1 MLWYFTE
8 NKNNQT
14 KGYRGRSIL
23 LDQDLNQLQEIYEKR
38 TSTDLEELP
47 RQLNRTEN
55 LFSKILR
62 NFWGNMKNMKILE
75 GTGTYRKNYQKHAC
89 VT

>member
-8 NKNNQT
+8 NKNDQT
-14 KGYRGRSIL
+14 KGFGGRQIL

-38 TSTDLEELP
+38 SSTDLEEVP

-55 LFSKILR
+55 HFSQVHR
-62 NFWGNMKNMKILE
+62 NLWGNMKNMKCE
-75 GTGTYRKNYQKHAC
+75 KCGNCGK
-89 VT
+89 